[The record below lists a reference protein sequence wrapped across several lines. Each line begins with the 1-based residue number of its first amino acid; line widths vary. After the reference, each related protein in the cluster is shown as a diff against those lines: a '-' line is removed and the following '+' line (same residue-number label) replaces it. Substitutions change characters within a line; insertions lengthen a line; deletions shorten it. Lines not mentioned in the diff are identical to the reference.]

1 MEVYVLQFVLFA
13 LLFLR
18 CASLIVVAPLFGHT
32 NVPAQTK
39 VGLSAF
45 LAFVLYPLIAA
56 RGVHVDLQLAG
67 MAVIAFKE
75 VMTGLAIGFA
85 AGLIFASTQVAGE
98 MIGFD
103 LGLSLATAFDPETG
117 ANNIIGT
124 FLYLIMV
131 LVFLMLNGPQMILQ
145 ALVLSYEVVPI
156 GGFSIT
162 GATADQLLRMAGF
175 IFASGVKF
183 AAPIIVASFLLNLAL
198 AVLARVSPQ
207 VNVLFVSFPIKI
219 GIGILV
225 LIAAAPILVHAFKQ
239 LLMSFEEEL
248 LVFVRTL

>member
-1 MEVYVLQFVLFA
+1 MEVYILQFVLFV

-45 LAFVLYPLIAA
+45 LAFVLYPIIAA
-56 RGVHVDLQLAG
+56 RGVHVDLQLGG
-67 MAVIAFKE
+67 MAVLALQE

-98 MIGFD
+98 LIGFD

-131 LVFLMLNGPQMILQ
+131 LVFLMLNGPQMVLQ
-145 ALVLSYEVVPI
+145 ALVVSYEVVPV
-156 GGFSIT
+156 GGFAIT
-162 GATADQLLRMAGF
+162 GATADRLLHMAGL
-175 IFASGVKF
+175 IFATGVKF

-207 VNVLFVSFPIKI
+207 MNVLFISFPIKI
-219 GIGILV
+219 GVGILV
-225 LIAAAPILVHAFKQ
+225 LMAAAPILVYAFKQ
-239 LLMSFEEEL
+239 LLMGFEEEM

>member
-1 MEVYVLQFVLFA
+1 MEVYALQFVLFVMI
-13 LLFLR
+13 FLR

-45 LAFVLYPLIAA
+45 LAFVLYPLVAA
-56 RGVHVDLQLAG
+56 HGVDINLQLAG
-67 MAVIAFKE
+67 IAVMALKE

-85 AGLIFASTQVAGE
+85 AGLMFASTQVAGE
-98 MIGFD
+98 LIGFD

-131 LVFLMLNGPQMILQ
+131 LVFLMLNGPQMVLQ

-156 GGFSIT
+156 GGFWIG
-162 GATADQLLRMAGF
+162 GAAADQLLHMAGL
-175 IFASGVKF
+175 IFATGVKF

-207 VNVLFVSFPIKI
+207 VNVLFFSFPIKI
-219 GIGILV
+219 GVGIVV
-225 LIAAAPILVHAFKQ
+225 LMAAAPILVYAFKQ

-248 LVFVRTL
+248 LILVRTL